1 MKKLKFVII
10 GETQVGKT
18 SLINQYVNNQF
29 EGDYLMTIG
38 NDKTT
43 KEITIDEKKVTL
55 EIWDT
60 IGNETL
66 RAANKIFMKNTNI
79 ALMVYDITNRDSF
92 DNLNQF
98 YEELISI
105 NTENKMIIGVTANKS
120 DLYEDACVNK
130 EEGEDYA
137 NKIKA
142 SFFESTATDH
152 ENVENIFN
160 ELTKAYINK
169 FEPGEEK
176 ISTKTITQI
185 NSTNQNNEIGKTTE
199 MTENNND
206 SSSQVKNEEFK
217 EEFNSDEI
225 NDIKIEKDDISSSSK
240 CIII

>member
-60 IGNETL
+60 IGHETL

-137 NKIKA
+137 NKINA

-152 ENVENIFN
+152 ENVEIIFN
-160 ELTKAYINK
+160 KLTKDYIDK

>member
-1 MKKLKFVII
+1 MNKINFVLI
-10 GETQVGKT
+10 GESKVGKT
-18 SLINQYVNNQF
+18 SLINQYINNQF
-29 EGDYLMTIG
+29 EADYLMTIG

-60 IGNETL
+60 IGHETL

-137 NKIKA
+137 KTIKA

-225 NDIKIEKDDISSSSK
+225 NDIKIEKDDKSSSLK

>member
-18 SLINQYVNNQF
+18 SLINQYLNNQF

-60 IGNETL
+60 IGHETL

-120 DLYEDACVNK
+120 DSY
-130 EEGEDYA
+130 
-137 NKIKA
+137 
-142 SFFESTATDH
+142 
-152 ENVENIFN
+152 ENVKLI
-160 ELTKAYINK
+160 KK
-169 FEPGEEK
+169 K
-176 ISTKTITQI
+176 
-185 NSTNQNNEIGKTTE
+185 
-199 MTENNND
+199 
-206 SSSQVKNEEFK
+206 VKN
-217 EEFNSDEI
+217 
-225 NDIKIEKDDISSSSK
+225 
-240 CIII
+240 

>member
-18 SLINQYVNNQF
+18 SLINQYLNNQF

-130 EEGEDYA
+130 EEGEEYA
-137 NKIKA
+137 KTIKA

-160 ELTKAYINK
+160 ELTKDYIDKYGLKEETTQSNNNSQTTNIVNDEKVDIPENK
-169 FEPGEEK
+169 QEAVKSMVIEK
-176 ISTKTITQI
+176 IDEVETV
-185 NSTNQNNEIGKTTE
+185 E
-199 MTENNND
+199 
-206 SSSQVKNEEFK
+206 SSCYDKF
-217 EEFNSDEI
+217 
-225 NDIKIEKDDISSSSK
+225 SK
-240 CIII
+240 KCNIF

>member
-60 IGNETL
+60 IGHETL

-137 NKIKA
+137 NKINA

-225 NDIKIEKDDISSSSK
+225 NDIKIEKDDKSSSSK

>member
-60 IGNETL
+60 IGHETL

-79 ALMVYDITNRDSF
+79 ALMVYDITHRDSF

-98 YEELISI
+98 YKEFISN

-120 DLYEDACVNK
+120 DLYENAEVTK

-225 NDIKIEKDDISSSSK
+225 NDIKIEKDDKSSSSK

>member
-1 MKKLKFVII
+1 MKKTKVILV
-10 GETQVGKT
+10 GESKVGKT
-18 SLINQYVNNQF
+18 SIISQYVESSF
-29 EGDYLMTIG
+29 SEEYLITLTGDKLKKEVEIIG
-38 NDKTT
+38 RKIN
-43 KEITIDEKKVTL
+43 L

-60 IGNETL
+60 AGNEQF
-66 RAANKIFMKNTNI
+66 RAVNKIFMKNTNI

-98 YEELISI
+98 YEEFISN

-120 DLYEDACVNK
+120 DLYENAEVTK

-152 ENVENIFN
+152 ENVEIIFN
-160 ELTKAYINK
+160 KLTKDYIDK

-199 MTENNND
+199 RSENN
-206 SSSQVKNEEFK
+206 
-217 EEFNSDEI
+217 
-225 NDIKIEKDDISSSSK
+225 
-240 CIII
+240 